1 MFQQKS
7 FEEHSTGTLYLVPTP
22 IGNLEDMT
30 FRAVKTLQEVD
41 LIASE
46 DTRNTQKLL
55 NHFDVQTKQIS
66 FHEHNSTERIGHLLE
81 QLQTGVNIAQV
92 SDAGM
97 PSISDPGHDLV
108 KACIAEE
115 IPVVPLPGANAGITA
130 LIASGLSPQPF
141 YFYGFLPRK
150 KKDQVAALEELNQR
164 PETFILYESPHRLKE
179 VLKNMQ
185 TVLGHSRKLVLCREL
200 TKRYEEFIR
209 GTVGEA
215 LEWAQT
221 TEIRGEFCLIVEG
234 NDEGALF
241 LEEDNSWQAL
251 SVREHVVQLMED
263 KQLRSKE
270 AIKEVAK
277 LRGIKKQAVYAE
289 YHELDN

>member
-7 FEEHSTGTLYLVPTP
+7 FENHSTGTLYLVPTP

-30 FRAVKTLQEVD
+30 FRAIRILGEVD

-55 NHFDVQTKQIS
+55 NHFEIKTSQIS
-66 FHEHNSTERIGHLLE
+66 FHEHNSQERIAQLIERLE
-81 QLQTGVNIAQV
+81 EGADIAQV

-108 KACIAEE
+108 IACIESG
-115 IPVVPLPGANAGITA
+115 IPVVPLPGANAALTA
-130 LIASGLSPQPF
+130 LIASGISPQPF

-150 KKDQVAALEELNQR
+150 KKEQLEALEELNQR

-179 VLKNMQ
+179 VLKNMG
-185 TVLGHSRKLVLCREL
+185 TILGDTRKIVLCREL

-209 GTVGEA
+209 GTLIEA

-221 TEIRGEFCLIVEG
+221 SDIRGEFCLIVEG
-234 NDEGALF
+234 NSEGSLF
-241 LEEDNSWQAL
+241 PEEDTSWNTLTIQ
-251 SVREHVVQLMED
+251 EHVQLMMEEHN
-263 KQLRSKE
+263 LSSKE

-277 LRGIKKQAVYAE
+277 IRELKKQDVYAA
-289 YHELDN
+289 YHEIR

>member
-7 FEEHSTGTLYLVPTP
+7 FEVQSTGTLYLVPTP

-30 FRAVKTLQEVD
+30 FRAIRTLNEVD

-55 NHFDVQTKQIS
+55 NHFEIKTSQIS
-66 FHEHNSTERIGHLLE
+66 FHEHNSQERIGQLIERLE
-81 QLQTGVNIAQV
+81 NGSDIAQV

-108 KACIAEE
+108 VACIESG
-115 IPVVPLPGANAGITA
+115 ITVVPLPGANAALTA

-150 KKDQVAALEELNQR
+150 KKDQIKALEELNQR

-179 VLKNMQ
+179 VLKNMG
-185 TVLGHSRKLVLCREL
+185 TVLGDTRKIVLCREL

-209 GTVGEA
+209 GTLSEV

-221 TEIRGEFCLIVEG
+221 SEIRGEFCLIVEG
-234 NDEGALF
+234 NSEGSLF
-241 LEEDNSWQAL
+241 PEEDTSWNTLTIQ
-251 SVREHVVQLMED
+251 EHVQLMMEEHN
-263 KQLRSKE
+263 LRSKE

-277 LRGIKKQAVYAE
+277 VRELKKQEVYAA
-289 YHELDN
+289 YHEID

>member
-7 FEEHSTGTLYLVPTP
+7 FEAQSTGTLYLVPTP

-30 FRAVKTLQEVD
+30 FRAIRILNEVD

-55 NHFDVQTKQIS
+55 NHFEIKTSQIS
-66 FHEHNSTERIGHLLE
+66 FHEHNSQERIGQLIERLE
-81 QLQTGVNIAQV
+81 NGSDIAQV

-108 KACIAEE
+108 VACIESG
-115 IPVVPLPGANAGITA
+115 ITVVPLPGANAALTA

-150 KKDQVAALEELNQR
+150 KKDQLEALEELNQR
-164 PETFILYESPHRLKE
+164 PETVILYESPHRLKE
-179 VLKNMQ
+179 VLKNMG
-185 TVLGHSRKLVLCREL
+185 TVLGDTRKIVLCREL

-209 GTVGEA
+209 GTLSEV

-221 TEIRGEFCLIVEG
+221 SEIRGEFCLIVEG
-234 NDEGALF
+234 NSEGSLF
-241 LEEDNSWQAL
+241 PEEDTSWNTLTIQ
-251 SVREHVVQLMED
+251 EHVQLMMEEHN
-263 KQLRSKE
+263 LRSKE

-277 LRGIKKQAVYAE
+277 VRELKKQEVYAA
-289 YHELDN
+289 YHEID

>member
-7 FEEHSTGTLYLVPTP
+7 FEKHATGTLYLVPTP

-30 FRAVKTLQEVD
+30 FRAVRLLKEVD

-55 NHFDVQTKQIS
+55 NHFEVQTKQIS
-66 FHEHNSTERIGHLLE
+66 FHEHNSTERIGQLIDRLE
-81 QLQTGVNIAQV
+81 QGVNIAQV

-108 KACIAEE
+108 KACIAAD

-130 LIASGLSPQPF
+130 LIASGLNPQPF

-179 VLKNMQ
+179 VLKNIQ
-185 TVLGHSRKLVLCREL
+185 TVLGETRKVVLCREL
-200 TKRYEEFIR
+200 TKRFEEFIR
-209 GTVGEA
+209 GTATEA
-215 LEWAQT
+215 LEWAQN

-234 NDEGALF
+234 NSEGSLF
-241 LEEDNSWQAL
+241 QEENDSWKDL
-251 SVREHVVQLMED
+251 TVRDHVVQMMEENE
-263 KQLRSKE
+263 LRSKE

-277 LRGIKKQAVYAE
+277 IRDMKKQDVYSE